1 MTTTTTKPTTKRRT
15 DLCTCGQPRE
25 SSVHTGPF
33 DASVPGAPL
42 HPFTPNPQPGPLPAP
57 AAFNRILATRVNGT
71 WVATVFDG
79 PKSEGKIGTGQ
90 AQQWRD
96 AVDAAIEDLREKQ
109 EKAP

>member
-1 MTTTTTKPTTKRRT
+1 M
-15 DLCTCGQPRE
+15 
-25 SSVHTGPF
+25 
-33 DASVPGAPL
+33 
-42 HPFTPNPQPGPLPAP
+42 
-57 AAFNRILATRVNGT
+57 
-71 WVATVFDG
+71 FDG